1 MQSLNLIVRQA
12 QHLCAM
18 VDDLMDVREITRAS
32 WNYVKGVNLKT
43 IIAGIGYPFTLLD
56 EAVLIDGDPLR
67 LVQLLSN
74 LLDNAAKYTPEGGD
88 ISVAAEMAGNE
99 VCIKVCDTGNRIP
112 ANRLE
117 SIFEVYSIE
126 RRCAGSFKRYWAW
139 AVPGQNIG

>member
-1 MQSLNLIVRQA
+1 LN
-12 QHLCAM
+12 
-18 VDDLMDVREITRAS
+18 
-32 WNYVKGVNLKT
+32 
-43 IIAGIGYPFTLLD
+43 IAGIGYPFTLLD